1 MLRRKAVWLCFFV
14 VCAFGVA
21 QWIRCSKTARAEDDK
36 NKFERAEKAVSLL
49 QQVCLR
55 NYKASAGLN
64 INADVG
70 SLKKIFTAGIKGN
83 VSAKAVAEQV
93 RGAVDFIDEKLKKDQ
108 NDAIRACMA
117 PYIKEIVDSVLVSSS
132 RPLSRLRFKYAF
144 AADPA
149 TDSYFLLDRLYLQV
163 SSTPQFTS
171 LDDIILRQP
180 DGWFSEGIEM
190 PKTAE
195 TLEAWMYR
203 QGKEG
208 VHLVGKG
215 PTTHVWFTDKN
226 TAPTRTGHSFARVLF
241 P

>member
-1 MLRRKAVWLCFFV
+1 MLRRQAGWRLYFAVF
-14 VCAFGVA
+14 AVA
-21 QWIRCSKTARAEDDK
+21 VAPWISCSTTARAEDDK
-36 NKFERAEKAVSLL
+36 TKFERAEKAVSLL
-49 QQVCLR
+49 QQVCLS
-55 NYKASAGLN
+55 NYQASAGLN
-64 INADVG
+64 VNADVG

-83 VSAKAVAEQV
+83 ASAKTVAEQV

-132 RPLSRLRFKYAF
+132 RPLIRLRFKYAF

-180 DGWFSEGIEM
+180 DGWFSERIEM
-190 PKTAE
+190 PKTAD
-195 TLEAWMYR
+195 TFGAWMYPP
-203 QGKEG
+203 
-208 VHLVGKG
+208 VYVGDNVVDQC
-215 PTTHVWFTDKN
+215 PH
-226 TAPTRTGHSFARVLF
+226 H
-241 P
+241 